1 MREHLINKM
10 NSYIST
16 SWKEELERLIQDKSL
31 VFLLA
36 DSNLPDS
43 YSRDIIKIC
52 NIETKTH
59 LFKIKGGEEI
69 KTHHHLIRI
78 YNELDRVGADR
89 ESVCICLGGGTIS
102 DLGGF
107 AASTYKRGIDLV
119 ILPTTVVG
127 MVDAAIGGK
136 NGINVQSK
144 EGILKNQIGT
154 FYQPKLTGIDFKWL
168 ESLPNDEVKSGWG
181 EMLKHALLTGGPY
194 LEQFKNTGPNL
205 ASLAPLIID
214 SGNIKEGIVRR
225 DINEKGERAILNL
238 GHTIGHAIESLD
250 LDSSHGSKSKHGI
263 AIAWGIVFT
272 LEVSVIKMGFN
283 DALAKELIKWII
295 DIIGGREEIWG
306 SDAVWF
312 KMCKDK
318 KNINGNVKDV
328 LLRVPGDADWSFT
341 WDREEF
347 TILWEQFRE
356 RYELTSFE

>member
-1 MREHLINKM
+1 M

-16 SWKEELERLIQDKSL
+16 SWKEELERLIQGKSL

-43 YSRDIIKIC
+43 YSRDIIKVC
-52 NIETKTH
+52 NMETKTH

-69 KTHHHLIRI
+69 KTHHHLILI

-89 ESVCICLGGGTIS
+89 KSVFICLGGGTIS

-107 AASTYKRGIDLV
+107 AASTYKRGLDLV

-136 NGINVQSK
+136 NGINVESK
-144 EGILKNQIGT
+144 VGILKNQIGT
-154 FYQPKLTGIDFKWL
+154 FHQPKLIGIDFKWL

-181 EMLKHALLTGGPY
+181 EMLKHALLTGGPH
-194 LEQFKNTGPNL
+194 LEQFKNAEPNL
-205 ASLAPLIID
+205 ASLTPLIID

-225 DINEKGERAILNL
+225 DVKEKGERAILNL

-272 LEVSVIKMGFN
+272 LEVSVMKMGFN
-283 DALAKELIKWII
+283 DALAKELITWIV
-295 DIIGGREEIWG
+295 DNIGSREEIWG

-318 KNINGNVKDV
+318 KNTNGNVKDV
-328 LLRVPGDADWSFT
+328 LLRNPGDADWGFT
-341 WDREEF
+341 WEREEF

-356 RYELTSFE
+356 RYELTSL

>member
-1 MREHLINKM
+1 M

-16 SWKEELERLIQDKSL
+16 SWKEELERLIQGKSL

-43 YSRDIIKIC
+43 YSRDIIKVC
-52 NIETKTH
+52 NMETKTH

-69 KTHHHLIRI
+69 KTHHHLILI

-144 EGILKNQIGT
+144 VGILKNQIGT
-154 FYQPKLTGIDFKWL
+154 FHQPKLIGIDFKWL

-181 EMLKHALLTGGPY
+181 EMLKHALLTGGPH
-194 LEQFKNTGPNL
+194 LEQFKNAEPNL
-205 ASLAPLIID
+205 ASLTPLIID

-225 DINEKGERAILNL
+225 DVKEKGERAILNL

-272 LEVSVIKMGFN
+272 LEVSVMKMGFN
-283 DALAKELIKWII
+283 DALAKELITWIV
-295 DIIGGREEIWG
+295 DNIGSREEIWG

-318 KNINGNVKDV
+318 KNTNGNVKDV
-328 LLRVPGDADWSFT
+328 LLRNPGDADWGFT
-341 WDREEF
+341 WEREEF

-356 RYELTSFE
+356 RYELTSF